1 MSVADPLWVA
11 GVLAGLIV
19 AAEWLVRHT
28 ALRHFGSALLVILL
42 GAVAANLEVIPSAS
56 DATPLY
62 DGVFTYV
69 APLTIF
75 WLLLEVNLRAVR
87 AAGIPMLVMFLLGAA
102 GTTLG
107 VFLGIVAVGTD
118 AFGSL
123 TAPLAG
129 MFTGTYTGGSIN
141 FNAIGLHYG
150 VVEEGAI
157 YAGAVAVDNLMTA
170 IWMIATL
177 AFPPL
182 LQRLAPRARLAHD
195 QSAAAGYDEMRHH
208 HDTETVSP
216 MDLGITLALG
226 AGALWL
232 SGVIASALAG
242 MGVPIPSILVLTT
255 LALLL
260 AQHPRFAAL
269 TGARVLGIFGVYVFL
284 VVIGAH
290 AEIAALAALGQIGV
304 TLLAFVVV
312 TVVVHGLFTFG
323 AGWALR
329 QDWEVV
335 AIASQANIGGGTSAL
350 ALARSFDRP
359 ELFLP
364 AILVGS
370 LGTAGGTYLGFFV
383 AGLLGAPA

>member
-1 MSVADPLWVA
+1 LSVSDPLWVVA
-11 GVLAGLIV
+11 VLAFLVV
-19 AAEWLVRHT
+19 AAEWLVRRT

-42 GAVAANLEVIPSAS
+42 GALAANLEIIPSAS

-62 DGVFTYV
+62 DGVFTYI

-75 WLLLEVNLRAVR
+75 WLLLEVNLKAIR
-87 AAGIPMLVMFLLGAA
+87 AAGLPMLVMFLLGAG
-102 GTTLG
+102 GTVAG
-107 VFLGIVAVGTD
+107 VFAGIAVVGAD
-118 AFGSL
+118 AFGTL

-129 MFTGTYTGGSIN
+129 MFTGTYTGGSVN
-141 FNAIGLHYG
+141 FNAIGLHYR

-157 YAGAVAVDNLMTA
+157 YAGAVAVDNLITA
-170 IWMIATL
+170 LWMIATL
-177 AFPPL
+177 ALPPI
-182 LQRLAPRARLAHD
+182 LQRFWPRARVAHD
-195 QSAAAGYDEMRHH
+195 GEAGYDELRHH

-232 SGVIASALAG
+232 SGLLADALAG
-242 MGVPIPSILVLTT
+242 VGLPIPSILLVTT
-255 LALLL
+255 FALLL

-284 VVIGAH
+284 AVIGAH
-290 AEIAALAALGQIGV
+290 AEVAALAALGQLGV
-304 TLLAFVVV
+304 TLLVFVVV
-312 TVVVHGLFTFG
+312 TVLVHGAVTFG

-383 AGLLGAPA
+383 AGLMGAGG

>member
-1 MSVADPLWVA
+1 LSVADPLWVVA
-11 GVLAGLIV
+11 VLAFLVV
-19 AAEWLVRHT
+19 AAEWLVRRT

-42 GAVAANLEVIPSAS
+42 GALAANLEIIPSAS

-62 DGVFTYV
+62 DGVFTYI

-75 WLLLEVNLRAVR
+75 WLLLEVNLKAVR
-87 AAGIPMLVMFLLGAA
+87 AAGLPMLVMFLVGAG
-102 GTTLG
+102 GTVAG
-107 VFLGIVAVGTD
+107 VFAGIAVVGAD
-118 AFGSL
+118 AFGTL

-129 MFTGTYTGGSIN
+129 MFTGTYTGGSVN
-141 FNAIGLHYG
+141 FNAIGLHYR
-150 VVEEGAI
+150 VVEEGGI
-157 YAGAVAVDNLMTA
+157 YAGAVAVDNLVTA
-170 IWMIATL
+170 LWMIATL
-177 AFPPL
+177 ALPPV
-182 LQRLAPRARLAHD
+182 LQRFFPRPRVAQAGDAP
-195 QSAAAGYDEMRHH
+195 GYDELRHH

-216 MDLGITLALG
+216 MDLGITLTLG

-232 SGVIASALAG
+232 SELLADTLAG
-242 MGVPIPSILVLTT
+242 IGLPIPSILLLTT
-255 LALLL
+255 FALLL

-284 VVIGAH
+284 AVIGAH
-290 AEIAALAALGQIGV
+290 AEVAALAALGQLGV
-304 TLLAFVVV
+304 TLLVFVVV
-312 TVVVHGLFTFG
+312 TVVVHGAVAFG
-323 AGWALR
+323 AGWVLR

-383 AGLLGAPA
+383 AGLMGAGA

>member
-1 MSVADPLWVA
+1 MADPLWVVA
-11 GVLAGLIV
+11 VLAFLVV
-19 AAEWLVRHT
+19 AAEWLVRRT

-42 GAVAANLEVIPSAS
+42 GALAANLEIIPSAS

-62 DGVFTYV
+62 DGVFTYI

-75 WLLLEVNLRAVR
+75 WLLLEVNLKAVR
-87 AAGIPMLVMFLLGAA
+87 AAGLPMLVMFLVGAG
-102 GTTLG
+102 GTVAG
-107 VFLGIVAVGTD
+107 VFAGIAVVGAD
-118 AFGSL
+118 AFGTL

-129 MFTGTYTGGSIN
+129 MFTGTYTGGSVN
-141 FNAIGLHYG
+141 FNAIGLHYR
-150 VVEEGAI
+150 VVEEGGI
-157 YAGAVAVDNLMTA
+157 YAGAVAVDNLVTA
-170 IWMIATL
+170 LWMIATL
-177 AFPPL
+177 ALPPV
-182 LQRLAPRARLAHD
+182 LQRFFPRPRVAQAGDAP
-195 QSAAAGYDEMRHH
+195 GYDELRHH

-216 MDLGITLALG
+216 MDLGITLTLG

-232 SGVIASALAG
+232 SGLLADALAG
-242 MGVPIPSILVLTT
+242 LGLPIPSILLLTT
-255 LALLL
+255 FALLL

-284 VVIGAH
+284 AVIGAH
-290 AEIAALAALGQIGV
+290 AEVAALAALGQLGV
-304 TLLAFVVV
+304 TLLVFVVV
-312 TVVVHGLFTFG
+312 TVVVHGAVAFG
-323 AGWALR
+323 AGWVLR

-383 AGLLGAPA
+383 AGLMGAGA

>member
-1 MSVADPLWVA
+1 MSDPLWVVA
-11 GVLAGLIV
+11 VLAFLVVG
-19 AAEWLVRHT
+19 AEWLVRRT

-42 GAVAANLEVIPSAS
+42 GALAANLEIIPSAS

-62 DGVFTYV
+62 DGVFTYI

-75 WLLLEVNLRAVR
+75 WLLLEVNLKAIR
-87 AAGIPMLVMFLLGAA
+87 AAGLPMLVMFLVGAG
-102 GTTLG
+102 GTMAG
-107 VFLGIVAVGTD
+107 VFAGIAVVGAD
-118 AFGSL
+118 AFGAL

-129 MFTGTYTGGSIN
+129 MFTGTYTGGSVN
-141 FNAIGLHYG
+141 FNAIGLHYR

-157 YAGAVAVDNLMTA
+157 YAGAVAVDNLVTA
-170 IWMIATL
+170 LWMIATL
-177 AFPPL
+177 ALPPI
-182 LQRLAPRARLAHD
+182 LQRFRPRARIAHD
-195 QSAAAGYDEMRHH
+195 EDGRPGYDELRHH

-232 SGVIASALAG
+232 SGILADALAG
-242 MGVPIPSILVLTT
+242 LGLPIPSVLLLTT
-255 LALLL
+255 FALLL

-269 TGARVLGIFGVYVFL
+269 TGARVLGIFGVYIFL
-284 VVIGAH
+284 AVIGAH
-290 AEIAALAALGQIGV
+290 AEVAALAALGQLGV
-304 TLLAFVVV
+304 TLLFFVVV
-312 TVVVHGLFTFG
+312 TVVVHGAVIFG

-370 LGTAGGTYLGFFV
+370 LGTAGGTYLGFSV
-383 AGLLGAPA
+383 AGLLGAAG

>member
-1 MSVADPLWVA
+1 MSVADPLWVTA
-11 GVLAGLIV
+11 VIAAVIV
-19 AAEWLVRHT
+19 AAEWLVRNT
-28 ALRHFGSALLVILL
+28 PLRHFGSALLVILL
-42 GAVAANLEVIPSAS
+42 GALAANLEIIPSAS

-62 DGVFTYV
+62 DGVFAYL

-75 WLLLEVNLRAVR
+75 WLLLEVNLKAVR
-87 AAGIPMLVMFLLGAA
+87 AAGVPMLVMFLLGAG
-102 GTTLG
+102 GTMLG
-107 VFLGIVAVGTD
+107 VLAAVAVVGRD
-118 AFGSL
+118 AFGAL

-129 MFTGTYTGGSIN
+129 MFAGTYTGGSVN
-141 FNAIGLHYG
+141 FNAIGLHYR

-157 YAGAVAVDNLMTA
+157 YAGAVAVDNLLTA
-170 IWMIATL
+170 VWMVATL
-177 AFPPL
+177 ALPAL
-182 LQRLAPRARLAHD
+182 MQRLAPRPRVARAEV
-195 QSAAAGYDEMRHH
+195 AADYDELRHH

-216 MDLGITLALG
+216 MDLGVTLALG

-232 SGVIASALAG
+232 SEVLTGALAAV
-242 MGVPIPSILVLTT
+242 GVPVPSILVLTT
-255 LALLL
+255 FALLL

-284 VVIGAH
+284 AVIGAH
-290 AEIAALAALGQIGV
+290 AEIAALAALGALGV

-312 TVVVHGLFTFG
+312 VVAVHGLFTFA
-323 AGWALR
+323 AGWALK

-383 AGLLGAPA
+383 AGLLGAAG

>member
-1 MSVADPLWVA
+1 MSDPLWVVA
-11 GVLAGLIV
+11 VLAFLVVG
-19 AAEWLVRHT
+19 AEWLVRRT

-42 GAVAANLEVIPSAS
+42 GALAANLEIIPSAS

-62 DGVFTYV
+62 DGVFTYI

-75 WLLLEVNLRAVR
+75 WLLLEVNLKAIR
-87 AAGIPMLVMFLLGAA
+87 AAGLPMLVMFLVGAG
-102 GTTLG
+102 GTMAG
-107 VFLGIVAVGTD
+107 VFAGIAVVGTD
-118 AFGSL
+118 AFGPL

-129 MFTGTYTGGSIN
+129 MFTGTYTGGSVN
-141 FNAIGLHYG
+141 FNAIGLHYR

-157 YAGAVAVDNLMTA
+157 YAGAVAVDNLITA
-170 IWMIATL
+170 LWMIATL
-177 AFPPL
+177 ALPPI
-182 LQRLAPRARLAHD
+182 LQRFRPRARIAHD
-195 QSAAAGYDEMRHH
+195 EDGRPGYDELRHH

-216 MDLGITLALG
+216 MDLGIILALG

-232 SGVIASALAG
+232 SGILADALAG
-242 MGVPIPSILVLTT
+242 LGLPIPSVLLLTT
-255 LALLL
+255 FALLL

-269 TGARVLGIFGVYVFL
+269 TGARVLGIFGVYIFL
-284 VVIGAH
+284 AVIGAH
-290 AEIAALAALGQIGV
+290 AEVAALAALGQLGV
-304 TLLAFVVV
+304 TLLFFVVV
-312 TVVVHGLFTFG
+312 TVVVHGAVIFG

-383 AGLLGAPA
+383 AGLLGAAG